1 MDEIYKEV
9 YTAVSFVL
17 LKLLEDGISEDE
29 VYTMI
34 SRDIMDIIPNISDN
48 TVDKIIIVCEEIA
61 NEVYNLAYSRDL
73 SMKVIKKKVDELLE
87 QVDANNYNY
96 YQISQQL
103 KQIWRENEKNW
114 IRIRNNLYRG
124 R

>member
-9 YTAVSFVL
+9 YTAVSFAL

-103 KQIWRENEKNW
+103 KQIWRENEKN
-114 IRIRNNLYRG
+114 
-124 R
+124 